1 MNLSMRINKKVENTD
16 MRRLTTGI
24 LGKFYVVKHN
34 CVICGVVNDYIMD
47 NYMFRPVLAIFRLS
61 YGNLRS
67 YYKHA
72 RARGVEI
79 STYGP
84 Y

>member
-1 MNLSMRINKKVENTD
+1 LKRSSVTII
-16 MRRLTTGI
+16 RRPTTYLLAQI
-24 LGKFYVVKHN
+24 SFSGKWYVAKHN
-34 CVICGVVNDYIMD
+34 CFTGDVFNDYIRK

-72 RARGVEI
+72 RARGVQI
-79 STYGP
+79 PTYGP

>member
-1 MNLSMRINKKVENTD
+1 
-16 MRRLTTGI
+16 
-24 LGKFYVVKHN
+24 
-34 CVICGVVNDYIMD
+34 
-47 NYMFRPVLAIFRLS
+47 MFRPVLAIFRLS

-84 Y
+84 YKQKQRQKQESNKNNTKQKQIQKNKAIVGCAH

>member
-1 MNLSMRINKKVENTD
+1 
-16 MRRLTTGI
+16 
-24 LGKFYVVKHN
+24 
-34 CVICGVVNDYIMD
+34 
-47 NYMFRPVLAIFRLS
+47 MFRPVLAIFRLS
-61 YGNLRS
+61 WGNLRS

-84 Y
+84 YEQNKKQTQKSNKKN

>member
-47 NYMFRPVLAIFRLS
+47 NYMFRPVLAIFRLLHS
-61 YGNLRS
+61 CVWL
-67 YYKHA
+67 HTIFQVFTHTQ
-72 RARGVEI
+72 RG
-79 STYGP
+79 
-84 Y
+84 

>member
-1 MNLSMRINKKVENTD
+1 MI
-16 MRRLTTGI
+16 
-24 LGKFYVVKHN
+24 
-34 CVICGVVNDYIMD
+34 
-47 NYMFRPVLAIFRLS
+47 RPVLAVFRLP
-61 YGNLRS
+61 

-84 Y
+84 YLQKQKQNRNEIKNNTKQKYTEK

>member
-1 MNLSMRINKKVENTD
+1 
-16 MRRLTTGI
+16 
-24 LGKFYVVKHN
+24 
-34 CVICGVVNDYIMD
+34 
-47 NYMFRPVLAIFRLS
+47 MFRPVLTIFRLS

-67 YYKHA
+67 YYKQV

-84 Y
+84 YCLTTYNFPSFIHTTWMTQFLDIH